1 MHDKRFGLRVLM
13 GIVLGIIAGLILLF
27 TIPVGVQPDDK
38 FAAEMANGDIAIIQ
52 IPAGKEAVTPE
63 FVEFKNEDAT
73 SAKPAFSEA
82 IEIIGTP
89 MDGALELINSASDT
103 QFESVALDSRKSVSV
118 RPAITEVVYVVG
130 QIFLRLL
137 KMLVIPLILATVLIG
152 IASLGDIKKLGKLG
166 GQTAAWYIGTMLVAV
181 AIGITMVNLIKPG
194 IAAGFEFDGAAVTD
208 KTASELILKTIPTNP
223 VEAIATGDIVG
234 MLFFVIIFA
243 LAMLQLGKRRVAPV
257 FNFFEGLNDLVY
269 VLVSWVMTL
278 APLGVGALICHT
290 IATQDV
296 PFLKTLMVI
305 LGLFAVTVI
314 ASLALHWGFLLT
326 LVSAVGKYNPL
337 KFIKIMTPAFATAFG
352 TNSSSATMPVTMR
365 CTGEMG
371 VSRRIRSFVVPVGA
385 TLNMDGTALFEAV
398 AVLFFAQAFGVD
410 LGVGGQ
416 LLVAITSVVAA
427 IGAAGI
433 PSAGLVTMTIVL
445 SAAGLP
451 TSKMQLLWSIDR
463 PLDMLRTVVNI
474 TGDAVTS
481 RVVQTLNPDIRPE
494 DDEEAE
500 LYEPVE
506 PEASHDG

>member
-1 MHDKRFGLRVLM
+1 MHDKRFGLRVLI
-13 GIVLGIIAGLILLF
+13 GIVIGIIAGLGLLF
-27 TIPVGVQPDDK
+27 TIPVGVQPDDV
-38 FAAEMANGDIAIIQ
+38 FAAEMPNGEIALVKV
-52 IPAGKEAVTPE
+52 PGGTGPVTPE
-63 FVEFKNEDAT
+63 FDKFKEDSDAT
-73 SAKPAFSEA
+73 APEFSGEVD
-82 IEIIGTP
+82 ILGQP
-89 MDGALELINSASDT
+89 MDEALGLINSTSSVEFTSAS
-103 QFESVALDSRKSVSV
+103 LDSRKGVSI
-118 RPAITEVVYVVG
+118 RPWATEVIYIAG

-166 GQTAAWYIGTMLVAV
+166 GQTAAWYLGTMAIAV
-181 AIGITMVNLIKPG
+181 VIGVTMVNLIKPG
-194 IAAGFEFDGAAVTD
+194 KEAGFFFDGAAITD

-223 VEAIATGDIVG
+223 IEAIATGDIVG
-234 MLFFVIIFA
+234 MLFFVILFA

-257 FNFFEGLNDLVY
+257 YNFFEGLNDVVY

-278 APLGVGALICHT
+278 APFGVGALIAHT

-296 PFLKTLMVI
+296 PFLQTLMLI

-314 ASLALHWGFLLT
+314 SSLALHWLFLLT
-326 LVSAVGKYNPL
+326 LVSTVGKFNPIRFL
-337 KFIKIMTPAFATAFG
+337 KIMTPAFATAYG

-410 LGVGGQ
+410 LGPGGQ
-416 LLVAITSVVAA
+416 LLVAVTSVVAA

-463 PLDMLRTVVNI
+463 PLDMLRTVVNV

-481 RVVQTLNPDIRPE
+481 RVVQTLNPDIKPEE
-494 DDEEAE
+494 DDEAE
-500 LYEPVE
+500 QYEVVE
-506 PEASHDG
+506 PEASHDN